1 MKARLSDI
9 IRVSGGRATELL
21 DPRAEVTGVTVDSR
35 RAGPGI
41 IFAALKGKIVD
52 GHDFIAEAIRKGA
65 PAALCSEGDE
75 ASPDRRIV
83 VDDVEAA
90 LARIASFNRDVVDP
104 IVVGITGSIGKTS
117 TKDYASSVAARK
129 FRTVATE
136 RSYNNE
142 VGVPLTLLSADPGTE
157 VLVVELAARGRG
169 QIAELCE
176 YVRPQVGVVTNVGVT
191 HIEVFGSQESIART
205 KSELIASLPEG
216 GVAVLNADDEL
227 AMAMKGRSAAEV
239 LTFGLG
245 LGSQVHGQ
253 DVRLDSD
260 GMPSFE
266 ISHAGVR
273 QIVQLQSPGR
283 QQVPNALAAA
293 AVGIALGLS
302 LEDCAAGLESAKGSP
317 FRMEVSTQGGI
328 TFLNDA
334 WNAGPDSVA
343 AAIETC
349 SAMRRSG
356 GRLIAILG
364 FMAELGHLSED
375 AHLKAG
381 RIAAAAVDKLIVVG
395 HRSLGIAKGAMDA
408 GLADVVSVEDAAAAV
423 LELTDLKSGDLVLV
437 KASRSERLEG
447 LVDRIKTEVVGT

>member
-9 IRVSGGRATELL
+9 IRVSGGRTSGLL
-21 DPRAEVTGVTVDSR
+21 DPRAEVTGLTVDSR
-35 RAGPGI
+35 RAGPGVM
-41 IFAALKGKIVD
+41 FAALKGKVSD
-52 GHDFIAEAIRKGA
+52 GHDFIGEAIRKGA
-65 PAALCSEGDE
+65 PAALCSAGDDE
-75 ASPDRRIV
+75 SPDGRIV

-90 LARIASFNRDVVDP
+90 LARIASYNRDVVDP

-117 TKDYASSVAARK
+117 TKDYTSSVAERK

-157 VLVVELAARGRG
+157 VLVVELAARGKG

-176 YVRPQVGVVTNVGVT
+176 YVRPQVGVVTNVGIT
-191 HIEVFGSQESIART
+191 HIEVFGSQDSIART
-205 KSELIASLPEG
+205 KGELISSLPEG

-227 AMAMKGRSAAEV
+227 AMAMKERSAAEI
-239 LTFGLG
+239 LTFGFG
-245 LGSQVHGQ
+245 HESQVRGQ
-253 DVRLDSD
+253 DVSLDSD
-260 GMPSFE
+260 ARPSFE
-266 ISHAGVR
+266 ISHAGGR
-273 QIVQLQSPGR
+273 QGVQLQSPGR

-302 LEDCAAGLESAKGSP
+302 LADCAAGLESAKGSP
-317 FRMEVSTQGGI
+317 FRMEVTTQGGI

-349 SAMRRSG
+349 SAMRRPG
-356 GRLIAILG
+356 GRLIAVLG
-364 FMAELGHLSED
+364 FMAELGHLSVQE
-375 AHLKAG
+375 HLKAG
-381 RIAAAAVDKLIVVG
+381 RIAAAAADKLIVVG
-395 HRSLGIAKGAMDA
+395 PRSLGIAKGAMDA
-408 GLADVVSVEDAAAAV
+408 GMADVVSVEDATAAV
-423 LELTDLKSGDLVLV
+423 LELTDLKPGDLVLV

-447 LVDRIKTEVVGT
+447 LVDRIKTEVVGA

>member
-9 IRVSGGRATELL
+9 IRVSEGRTSGLL
-21 DPRAEVTGVTVDSR
+21 DPRAEVTGLTVDSR
-35 RAGPGI
+35 RAGPGVM
-41 IFAALKGKIVD
+41 FAALKGKVSD
-52 GHDFIAEAIRKGA
+52 GHDFIGEAIRKGA
-65 PAALCSEGDE
+65 PAALCSAGDDE
-75 ASPDRRIV
+75 SPDGRIV

-90 LARIASFNRDVVDP
+90 LARIASYNRDVVDP

-117 TKDYASSVAARK
+117 TKDYTSSVAERK

-157 VLVVELAARGRG
+157 VLVVELAARGKG

-176 YVRPQVGVVTNVGVT
+176 YVRPQVGVVTNVGIT
-191 HIEVFGSQESIART
+191 HIEVFGSQDSIART
-205 KSELIASLPEG
+205 KGELISSLPEG

-227 AMAMKGRSAAEV
+227 AMAMKERSAAEI
-239 LTFGLG
+239 LTFGFG
-245 LGSQVHGQ
+245 HESQVRGQ
-253 DVRLDSD
+253 DVSLDSD
-260 GMPSFE
+260 ARPSFE
-266 ISHAGVR
+266 ISHAGGR
-273 QIVQLQSPGR
+273 QGVQLQSPGR

-302 LEDCAAGLESAKGSP
+302 LADCAAGLESAKGSP
-317 FRMEVSTQGGI
+317 FRMEVTTQGGI

-349 SAMRRSG
+349 SAMRRPG
-356 GRLIAILG
+356 GRLIAVLG
-364 FMAELGHLSED
+364 FMAELGHLSVQE
-375 AHLKAG
+375 HLKAG
-381 RIAAAAVDKLIVVG
+381 RIAAAAADKLIVVG
-395 HRSLGIAKGAMDA
+395 PRSLGIAKGAMDA
-408 GLADVVSVEDAAAAV
+408 GMADVVSVEDATAAV
-423 LELTDLKSGDLVLV
+423 LELTDLKPGDLVLV

-447 LVDRIKTEVVGT
+447 LVDRIKTEVVGA